1 MKKVFISFFIFI
13 NINVLGQSNDTIPYP
28 IVKDTILVIKK
39 IDNKIN
45 SYTKIINGLEK
56 IEEGLAR
63 VKYVYEDDYNKVLL
77 ELNQNKKILSSY
89 KKRKEDLI
97 K

>member
-1 MKKVFISFFIFI
+1 MKKIFIPFFIFI

-45 SYTKIINGLEK
+45 SYTKIIHGLEK